1 VRITRRVLMG
11 GLAAGA
17 ALRPAFAAS
26 STDGWPSRPVRMLS
40 PYGAGGSNDISLRI
54 LAEQFEQRMGQK
66 FIVENKPG
74 ASSTIANQAVARAE
88 ADGYTFLY
96 AATPYATAEAALG
109 HLNYDPRKDLRP
121 VALAMLVPLFLIVN
135 SKSPYK
141 TLGEFI
147 SYAKSKPDG
156 VTFAS
161 PAAGSA
167 PHLAAELLM
176 RTAGFKGLAVQF
188 QGDATSYTE
197 LLAERVDATTT
208 AIPTALPHIKAGT
221 LRVLGCFSEE
231 RSTVY
236 PDAPTL
242 REQGQDA
249 IAVAWFGFM
258 APAATPDPIVEKMQ
272 TEINHALSDESVKQK
287 LSVQGLDVHYLP
299 GAQFGKFVEGE
310 TEKWGK
316 IIREVGLNKQ

>member
-1 VRITRRVLMG
+1 VRITRRVLLG
-11 GLAAGA
+11 G
-17 ALRPAFAAS
+17 FAAAAAFGPAAAA
-26 STDGWPSRPVRMLS
+26 STDEWPSRPVRVLS

-66 FIVENKPG
+66 FVVENKPG
-74 ASSTIANQAVARAE
+74 ASSTIASQTVARAE

-96 AATPYATAEAALG
+96 AATPYATAEATLG
-109 HLNYDPRKDLRP
+109 RLNYDPRRDLRP

-135 SKSPYK
+135 AKSPWK
-141 TLGEFI
+141 TLQEFVD
-147 SYAKSKPDG
+147 YAKSKPDG

-167 PHLAAELLM
+167 PHLGAELFM

-221 LRVLGCFSEE
+221 LRVLGCFSEA
-231 RSTVY
+231 RSAAY

-242 REQGQDA
+242 RELGQDVVA
-249 IAVAWFGFM
+249 AAWFGFM
-258 APAATPDPIVEKMQ
+258 APAATPDPIIGKMQ
-272 TEINHALSDESVKQK
+272 REIDHALSDDSVKQR
-287 LSVQGLDVHYLP
+287 LSAQGLDPHYLP
-299 GAQFGKFVEGE
+299 GPQFGKFIEHE

-316 IIREVGLNKQ
+316 IIREAGLNKQ